1 MSSKRAADRQITKDD
16 TEQDNDN
23 DNNSDQEVTFGIT
36 KASAEQLNARRIVR
50 VRRPALSSVQENG
63 ADESKSA
70 KEDDTEKESKSSNPF
85 ASIQLTLSGGT
96 STSVFGAATGFR
108 SFGSLSSNEKDVSGP
123 SIFGASSGF
132 QGFGSV
138 ASANGFGSAK
148 DTSSTAPA
156 TFGGFASLSS
166 STPSSSFTFGT
177 IKGNDATVTAKSLT
191 ATEDNDDNVPTLDTS
206 LNNTPSNPVVT
217 LPDEYVL
224 ESGEEEYKLELEV
237 RCKSYRW
244 MKKAL
249 VTETQQETSAPSVP
263 STELFTKS
271 NTEKGST
278 EENDGNDVNKHE
290 DEGTTGSKEQHTWVE
305 QGVGPVR
312 LLQIPN
318 ATNRFARLTQRRQ
331 AEEGGKPTKVLIN
344 LLIGRESTAD
354 PHTDK
359 VVRVSSVE
367 FSDEGTK
374 PVLYLFR
381 FKDGELMTTFLGCLK
396 KVIPQAKSFQQTDS
410 ADSGLEETGDKTK
423 Q

>member
-1 MSSKRAADRQITKDD
+1 MSSKRVADRQLTKDD
-16 TEQDNDN
+16 NEQDNSN
-23 DNNSDQEVTFGIT
+23 DDNSDQEVTFGIT
-36 KASAEQLNARRIVR
+36 KASTEQLNARRIVR
-50 VRRPALSSVQENG
+50 VRRPAPSVQENG
-63 ADESKSA
+63 ANESKTA
-70 KEDDTEKESKSSNPF
+70 EKDDAENESKSSNPF
-85 ASIQLTLSGGT
+85 ASIQLTSTGGS
-96 STSVFGAATGFR
+96 STSVFGASTGFR
-108 SFGSLSSNEKDVSGP
+108 GFGSLSNNDNDASGH

-138 ASANGFGSAK
+138 ASANGFGSA
-148 DTSSTAPA
+148 TTAPS

-177 IKGNDATVTAKSLT
+177 SKGNDATAPANSLP
-191 ATEDNDDNVPTLDTS
+191 AEEDNDDNIPTLDAS
-206 LNNTPSNPVVT
+206 VNNTPSIPVVN
-217 LPDEYVL
+217 LPDDYVL
-224 ESGEEEYKLELEV
+224 ESGEEEYKLELEL

-244 MKKAL
+244 MKKAP

-271 NTEKGST
+271 NTEKET
-278 EENDGNDVNKHE
+278 AKDIADNAANKHE
-290 DEGTTGSKEQHTWVE
+290 GEGATSSKEQHTWVE

-312 LLQIPN
+312 ILQIPN
-318 ATNRFARLTQRRQ
+318 ATDRFARLTQRRQ

-381 FKDGELMTTFLGCLK
+381 FKDNDLMTKFLGCLS
-396 KVIPQAKSFQQTDS
+396 KVIPQTKSFQQTDS
-410 ADSGLEETGDKTK
+410 ADSGLEETWDKTK
-423 Q
+423 